1 VHCATI
7 FSIYFRFLFAMM
19 SGWEILGLASF
30 HFVDSTGI
38 RHSIEVAAE
47 SLYEPLL
54 WQYASSGV
62 TPGWM
67 MWILVPSPLC
77 A

>member
-30 HFVDSTGI
+30 HLSIQPVFGTPSRLRRSRYTNRCFGST
-38 RHSIEVAAE
+38 R
-47 SLYEPLL
+47 
-54 WQYASSGV
+54 
-62 TPGWM
+62 
-67 MWILVPSPLC
+67 VPVSPLGG
-77 A
+77 